1 MCLCVYLTT
10 CYVKWNL
17 KCFESMFPSKLLG
30 TNSCTFEWF
39 YLCSVFSFSLFF
51 LFFCRRS
58 KDKNFEIYRSDIKMA
73 NHWWSS
79 YLYPVFRS
87 TFLPFYLSIYLFF
100 FSLLFTLPLSL
111 YHFSFHPNNFEK
123 ILKLYRT
130 VLFFLNNLFSIR
142 FWISCSLSV
151 EC

>member
-1 MCLCVYLTT
+1 
-10 CYVKWNL
+10 
-17 KCFESMFPSKLLG
+17 MFWINVSIEITWHKFMYIWMIL
-30 TNSCTFEWF
+30 F
-39 YLCSVFSFSLFF
+39 VFGVFFFTFF

-100 FSLLFTLPLSL
+100 FHFYSLSL
-111 YHFSFHPNNFEK
+111 FLVITFLSTPTISKKFLNQT
-123 ILKLYRT
+123 KLYC
-130 VLFFLNNLFSIR
+130 FFLNNLFSIR

-151 EC
+151 EW